1 MVEST
6 NTLMVQIEYYLGDI
20 NLSRD
25 KFFREQIQTEK
36 DGWVPIKHFLNCNKV
51 KQLNV
56 SAEDIAAAVANS
68 DKLEVSEDK
77 NSVRRKGN
85 EALPELASAKKRD
98 AKAAE
103 KNGEKKEQLED
114 EYDADGKVI
123 LEERDF
129 DNP

>member
-1 MVEST
+1 M
-6 NTLMVQIEYYLGDI
+6 
-20 NLSRD
+20 
-25 KFFREQIQTEK
+25 
-36 DGWVPIKHFLNCNKV
+36 NCNKV
-51 KQLNV
+51 KQLKV
-56 SAEDIAAAVANS
+56 SAEDIAAAVGTS
-68 DKLEVSEDK
+68 EKLEVSEDK

-85 EALPELASAKKRD
+85 EALPELTAAKKRD